1 MMPLMPPLTPLP
13 QPPLSPQ
20 THIAPP
26 TYLYMGG
33 AMPLMGISRC
43 VGYATVESLSRTS
56 YLECL
61 LIYSGTMCF
70 ILATVA
76 MSS

>member
-1 MMPLMPPLTPLP
+1 MELMPQPTPLP
-13 QPPLSPQ
+13 QPTLTPQ

-26 TYLYMGG
+26 TYHYMGG
-33 AMPLMGISRC
+33 AMPLTGTSGC

>member
-1 MMPLMPPLTPLP
+1 MRLMPPPAPLP
-13 QPPLSPQ
+13 QPTLTPQ

-33 AMPLMGISRC
+33 AMPLMGISGC

>member
-1 MMPLMPPLTPLP
+1 MELMPQPTPLP
-13 QPPLSPQ
+13 QPTLTPQ

-26 TYLYMGG
+26 TYHYMGG
-33 AMPLMGISRC
+33 AMPLTGISGC
-43 VGYATVESLSRTS
+43 VGYATFESLSRTS

>member
-1 MMPLMPPLTPLP
+1 MQLKLAPTPLF
-13 QPPLSPQ
+13 QPAITPQ

-33 AMPLMGISRC
+33 AMPLTGISGC
-43 VGYATVESLSRTS
+43 VGYTTVESLSRTS

>member
-1 MMPLMPPLTPLP
+1 MPLMLAPTPLP
-13 QPPLSPQ
+13 QPALTPQ

-26 TYLYMGG
+26 TYHYMGG
-33 AMPLMGISRC
+33 AIPLTGISGC
-43 VGYATVESLSRTS
+43 VDYATVESLSRTS

-70 ILATVA
+70 IFATVA

>member
-1 MMPLMPPLTPLP
+1 MMQLMPPPAPLP
-13 QPPLSPQ
+13 QPTLTPQ
-20 THIAPP
+20 THIAPS

-33 AMPLMGISRC
+33 AMPLTGISEC

>member
-1 MMPLMPPLTPLP
+1 MMQLMPPPAPLP
-13 QPPLSPQ
+13 QPTLSPQ

-33 AMPLMGISRC
+33 AMPLMGISGC

-76 MSS
+76 ISS

>member
-1 MMPLMPPLTPLP
+1 MMPLMPPPAPLP
-13 QPPLSPQ
+13 QPHLSPQ

-33 AMPLMGISRC
+33 AMPLTGISGC
-43 VGYATVESLSRTS
+43 VDYATVESLSRTS

>member
-1 MMPLMPPLTPLP
+1 MELMPPPTPLP
-13 QPPLSPQ
+13 QPTLTPQ

-26 TYLYMGG
+26 TYHYMGG
-33 AMPLMGISRC
+33 AMPLTGISGC

>member
-1 MMPLMPPLTPLP
+1 MQLKLAPRPLP
-13 QPPLSPQ
+13 QPTLTPQ

-26 TYLYMGG
+26 TYHYMGG
-33 AMPLMGISRC
+33 AMPLTGISGS
-43 VGYATVESLSRTS
+43 VDYATVESLSRTS

>member
-1 MMPLMPPLTPLP
+1 MQLMLAPRPLP
-13 QPPLSPQ
+13 QPTLTPQ

-26 TYLYMGG
+26 TYHYMGG
-33 AMPLMGISRC
+33 AMPLTGISGC
-43 VGYATVESLSRTS
+43 VGYATVESLSSTS

>member
-1 MMPLMPPLTPLP
+1 MQLMLAPTPLP
-13 QPPLSPQ
+13 QPTLTPQ

-33 AMPLMGISRC
+33 AMPLMGISGC

>member
-1 MMPLMPPLTPLP
+1 MRLMPSPAPLP
-13 QPPLSPQ
+13 QPTLTPQ

-33 AMPLMGISRC
+33 AMPLMGISGC
-43 VGYATVESLSRTS
+43 VGYATVESLPRTS

>member
-1 MMPLMPPLTPLP
+1 MMPLMPPLAPLP
-13 QPPLSPQ
+13 QSPLSPQ

-33 AMPLMGISRC
+33 AMPLTGISGC
-43 VGYATVESLSRTS
+43 VDYATVESLSRTS

-76 MSS
+76 ISS